1 MRPERTSM
9 NQTFAF
15 YDARAN
21 ESAAEAAVAKL
32 DMVRERALRSEKTWR
47 TLADQAQR
55 LHDERAKAELA
66 KLARQQA
73 DAELLAAQ
81 AEEMLTAEAD
91 VAELDESDDTDDE
104 ADEIDLAT
112 DSVN

>member
-1 MRPERTSM
+1 MRPERVRM

-55 LHDERAKAELA
+55 LQDERAKAEIA
-66 KLARQQA
+66 KAERQ
-73 DAELLAAQ
+73 DAERQEAERLDAERQVMAA
-81 AEEMLTAEAD
+81 EMASHQPMAIYP
-91 VAELDESDDTDDE
+91 
-104 ADEIDLAT
+104 ID
-112 DSVN
+112 

>member
-1 MRPERTSM
+1 M

-47 TLADQAQR
+47 TLADQAQK
-55 LHDERAKAELA
+55 LQDERAKAEA
-66 KLARQQA
+66 ERVERKAME
-73 DAELLAAQ
+73 AELASRAQ
-81 AEEMLTAEAD
+81 
-91 VAELDESDDTDDE
+91 V
-104 ADEIDLAT
+104 
-112 DSVN
+112 VNYPFD